1 MTSPHLSVK
10 TMLLLLCMVGCVA
23 WVRPAAPV
31 RVVVLAQSR
40 AEDQPAD
47 SQTHR
52 DRPAERP
59 SDQAAPSDRPGV
71 RLPGRGD
78 QAGDGRDGAARDALP
93 LWDRLNDPQRRRLRA
108 FVQEHFPEVFAE
120 LEWLEANRPR
130 QASNRMRRFAP
141 EMFRLRQLLQKN
153 PRQARLAIE
162 ERRLDLQI
170 SVRVRDYWASDS
182 EIDRAEL
189 RDEITQRLQ
198 SLFDVRLRRRK
209 MEVER
214 LRNRLEGLE
223 RRLEHAE
230 QNRETMIERQV
241 AERLDQRPTRR
252 RPPDVDRRRN
262 DSRKDGGP

>member
-1 MTSPHLSVK
+1 MTSPHWSVK
-10 TMLLLLCMVGCVA
+10 TMLLLCAVGCAA
-23 WVRPAAPV
+23 WVRLVPADRA
-31 RVVVLAQSR
+31 VVLAQSG
-40 AEDQPAD
+40 AEDQ
-47 SQTHR
+47 
-52 DRPAERP
+52 
-59 SDQAAPSDRPGV
+59 QAAPRTEQDPPPDVAPDHAAPGDRAGM

-78 QAGDGRDGAARDALP
+78 QAPDGRDGPGRDGPP
-93 LWDRLNDPQRRRLRA
+93 LWDRLDDQQRRRLRA

-120 LEWLEANRPR
+120 LEWLETNRPQ

-182 EIDRAEL
+182 DIDRAEL

-198 SLFDVRLRRRK
+198 SLFEVRLRRRK

-230 QNRETMIERQV
+230 QNRETMIERQL
-241 AERLDQRPTRR
+241 AEKLDRPLAPKRR
-252 RPPDVDRRRN
+252 RDVDRRRN